1 MIAGLTNATRLF
13 VLTEWRKA
21 IPYLLS
27 PPQHTFSIF
36 VGRVAFV
43 NPAFCFDGM
52 SRGHSLPFKPS
63 PELG

>member
-43 NPAFCFDGM
+43 NPAFCFISFVGRPVLR
-52 SRGHSLPFKPS
+52 SFHQFA
-63 PELG
+63 